1 MLRILPTYIEETKL
15 EDPIM
20 LEGRRSNEYVLVID
34 LGTGGPKVGLVDRE
48 GSVAA
53 FTSTPVQLFFLPN
66 GGAEHDPAEWWSS
79 ITACVKQVMQTSG
92 VSSNLVI
99 AVAVTSMWS
108 VTLPVDEQG
117 KPLMNVMSWMDLRGA
132 RYNRE
137 LVKGF
142 PNVQGYKLT
151 TLLKYLDRHGFPPSP
166 NDALGHMLFIK
177 HERPE
182 IYQQTYKFFE
192 PMDYINMRLTGR
204 FAATQNTAMPML
216 VVDNRRLDR
225 QDYDSWL
232 VKMSTID
239 REKLPDLHPI
249 DGTLGNL
256 SPEVAAEFGLT
267 PDTLVVCGVN
277 DNSTS
282 AVGAGSIGNAEP
294 AAVMGNSGHMA
305 FHLPFKKVD
314 LAHTICTIPSGIK
327 GSYLFWADL
336 ANNGKVLETCLKN
349 LFVSED
355 VLDAGSVPADVYAH
369 ADQLAAK
376 VSPGSGGVLFLP
388 WFNGSL
394 SPGQDEYLRGGFL
407 NLTHSIGRG
416 HLIRA
421 VFEGLAMN
429 WRWLRGPA
437 EKLAGR
443 TFQYWRLT
451 GGGALSDVWAQIMA
465 DVVGLPMH
473 RQANP
478 RIHNVIGMGLLAFS
492 RLGRVNVEDIP
503 AMIKFDRVFEP
514 DSKNRLI
521 YDRMFSQWLRA
532 KNRIRPVFHKLNK

>member
-1 MLRILPTYIEETKL
+1 
-15 EDPIM
+15 M
-20 LEGRRSNEYVLVID
+20 LEGRHSDEYVLVID

-48 GSVAA
+48 GSVATCA
-53 FTSTPVQLFFLPN
+53 SAPVQLFFLPG

-79 ITACVKQVMQTSG
+79 ITNCVKQVMQASR
-92 VSSNLVI
+92 VSPNRVI

-108 VTLPVDEQG
+108 VTLPVDERG
-117 KPLMNVMSWMDLRGA
+117 HPLMNVMSWMDLRGA

-142 PNVQGYKLT
+142 PNVQGYKLS
-151 TLLKYLDRHGFPPSP
+151 TLLKYLNRHGFPPSP
-166 NDALGHMLFIK
+166 TDALGHMLFIK

-182 IYQQTYKFFE
+182 IYQRTYKFFE

-204 FAATQNTAMPML
+204 FAATQNTVLPML

-225 QDYDSWL
+225 QDYDPWL
-232 VKMSTID
+232 VKMSTIE
-239 REKLPDLHPI
+239 REKLPDLLPI
-249 DGTLGNL
+249 DGILGNL
-256 SPEVAAEFGLT
+256 TPTVAAELGLS
-267 PDTLVVCGVN
+267 PDTVVVCGVN

-305 FHLPFKKVD
+305 FHLPFKKSD
-314 LAHTICTIPSGIK
+314 LTHTISTIPSGIK
-327 GSYLFWADL
+327 DSYLFWADL

-349 LFVSED
+349 LFSAED
-355 VLDAGSVPADVYAH
+355 KLDAGAVPADVYTH
-369 ADQLAAK
+369 ADRIAGL
-376 VSPGSGGVLFLP
+376 VPPGSGGVLFLP

-394 SPGQDEYLRGGFL
+394 SPGEDEYMRGGFL
-407 NLTHSIGRG
+407 NLSHSISRS
-416 HLIRA
+416 HLMRA

-451 GGGALSDVWAQIMA
+451 GGGALSDVWSQIMA

-503 AMIKFDRVFEP
+503 DMIKFDRVFEP
-514 DSKNRLI
+514 DSKNHLI
-521 YDRMFSQWLRA
+521 YDRIFTHWQEARD
-532 KNRIRPVFHKLNK
+532 RIRPVFHKMNK